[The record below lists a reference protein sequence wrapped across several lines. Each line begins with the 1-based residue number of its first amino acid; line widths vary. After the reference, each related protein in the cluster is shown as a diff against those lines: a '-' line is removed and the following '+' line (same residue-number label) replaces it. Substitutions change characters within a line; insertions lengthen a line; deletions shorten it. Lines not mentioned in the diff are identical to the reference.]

1 MTLQNDVP
9 PVATDH
15 LKRGLKNRHV
25 QMIALGG
32 AIGSGLFLGSAQ
44 AIHHAGPSL
53 LLAYALGGLAV
64 FFVARAL
71 GELLLYRPVAG
82 SFATYAKEFVGP
94 WAGFVTGWSY
104 WFLWVVVGIAEI
116 TAVSIYMHYWLPD
129 LPQWISTLAA
139 LFLLFGVN
147 MLNVRVFGEF
157 EFWFALVKV
166 LAVLA
171 LLAFGGAVLLFGVGH
186 MGDAVSVS
194 NLWTHGGVFANGLE
208 VTLLTLPIALFAFG
222 GIEII
227 GVAAGETEN
236 PSVTLPKAI
245 NGAVYRILIFYI
257 GAIAIIMSLVPWD
270 QISTDVSPF
279 VMVFDHFGIP
289 AASSIINL
297 VVITAAASACNSGIF
312 SSGRMLH
319 SLSSSGHAPGI
330 FRHISKDGVPTA
342 GIIASVAVMFA
353 GVLVNYLVPKQAFI
367 YVISVVVVIQL
378 WTWSIIIIAHLGY
391 RRAVMA
397 GRVAASPYR
406 MPAAPFSNYATLGFF
421 ALILVLLGFDDE
433 TRIALY
439 CAPVWVLMMAIGW
452 KWASASE
459 ARRNNPVQSATSNG

>member
-1 MTLQNDVP
+1 MPHDQSPSSPAAPELQ
-9 PVATDH
+9 
-15 LKRGLKNRHV
+15 RGLKNRHV

-53 LLAYALGGLAV
+53 LLAYGLGGLAV

-82 SFATYAKEFVGP
+82 SFATYAEEFVGP

-116 TAVSIYMHYWLPD
+116 TAVSIYVHYWFPD
-129 LPQWISTLAA
+129 LPQWVATLAT
-139 LFLLFGVN
+139 LLLLAGVN
-147 MLNVRVFGEF
+147 LLNVKVFGEF

-171 LLAFGGAVLLFGVGH
+171 LLAFGAAVLLFGVGD
-186 MGDAVSVS
+186 MGAGVSVT
-194 NLWTHGGVFANGLE
+194 NLWTHGGVFANGVM

-236 PSVTLPKAI
+236 PAKTLPKAI

-257 GAIAIIMSLVPWD
+257 GAIAMIMCLVPWD
-270 QISTDVSPF
+270 EISPDASPF

-289 AASSIINL
+289 YASSIINL
-297 VVITAAASACNSGIF
+297 VVITAAASSCNSGIF

-319 SLSSSGHAPGI
+319 TLGKAGQAPGW
-330 FRHISKDGVPTA
+330 FRRISPQHVPTA
-342 GIIASVAVMFA
+342 GVLASVALMLA
-353 GVLVNYLVPKQAFI
+353 GVVVNYFVPKQAFI

-378 WTWSIIIIAHLGY
+378 WTWSIIIISHLFY
-391 RRAVMA
+391 RRAAAA
-397 GRVAASPYR
+397 GKVAASPYK
-406 MPAAPFSNYATLGFF
+406 MPWAPYSGYATLAFF
-421 ALILVLLGFDDE
+421 TLILILLGFDDD

-439 CAPVWVLMMAIGW
+439 GAPVWVGLMAIGW
-452 KWASASE
+452 RLVRK
-459 ARRNNPVQSATSNG
+459 N